1 MCRIRPKPLC
11 IIAAM
16 RLLAH
21 LIVALVT
28 SAVALA
34 VAALVLPG
42 FDISGLTFP
51 VLVIEFAL
59 ILVIARAALET
70 IIDKNAHIFSS
81 FVGLIGAFVAL
92 LVTNA
97 VSDGLTIDGID
108 TWIFATLIVW
118 GGMILADLLIGR
130 ALFRRITGKER

>member
-1 MCRIRPKPLC
+1 
-11 IIAAM
+11 M

-51 VLVIEFAL
+51 VLVLEFAL
-59 ILVIARAALET
+59 ILVIARAAIET
-70 IIDKNAHIFSS
+70 IIDKNAHVLSS

-92 LVTNA
+92 LVTDL
-97 VSDGLTIDGID
+97 VSDGLSISGVD

-130 ALFRRITGKER
+130 ALFRRITGKDR

>member
-1 MCRIRPKPLC
+1 M
-11 IIAAM
+11 
-16 RLLAH
+16 LAH

-42 FDISGLTFP
+42 FDVSGLTFP

-59 ILVIARAALET
+59 ILVIARAAIET
-70 IIDKNAHIFSS
+70 IIDKNVHVLSS